1 MVVVES
7 WFTTW
12 VSVPELVKK
21 LVSPPGTSRSP
32 CPSPAGRAFVLM
44 VALPP
49 LSDAVSGVV
58 EPQVS
63 VMLPVG
69 VPPPGAVALTVKEK
83 VTDWP

>member
-12 VSVPELVKK
+12 VSVIELVKK
-21 LVSPPGTSRSP
+21 LVSPPYVAVTMSA
-32 CPSPAGRAFVLM
+32 PAGRAFVLI
-44 VALPP
+44 VTLPP